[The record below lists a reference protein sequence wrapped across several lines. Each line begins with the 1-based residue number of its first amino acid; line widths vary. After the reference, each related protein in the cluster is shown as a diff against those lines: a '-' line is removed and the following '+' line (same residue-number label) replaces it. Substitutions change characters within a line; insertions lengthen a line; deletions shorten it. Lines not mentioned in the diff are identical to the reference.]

1 MSKTLNVGLQL
12 QSGREN
18 RYKWKHTSATTAN
31 HATIIYRVLQHSY
44 TLTSLTVIVFTFAF
58 ELCVLLYWNYRFQP
72 NNSFQFHSAPYV
84 CIFVLHTH
92 SAASWLVEIM
102 LWYVTWCHC
111 QWNQVTSLYWWCDCW
126 YKVAG
131 WAVQCACL
139 YSAQI
144 HPNPEKLRP
153 FVFLLI
159 LILKVVFDAL

>member
-1 MSKTLNVGLQL
+1 METHFSNDSKPCNNNLSCSAAFL
-12 QSGREN
+12 
-18 RYKWKHTSATTAN
+18 HTYIPYSP
-31 HATIIYRVLQHSY
+31 
-44 TLTSLTVIVFTFAF
+44 LTVIVFIFAF

-139 YSAQI
+139 YSLHRFIQ
-144 HPNPEKLRP
+144 
-153 FVFLLI
+153 
-159 LILKVVFDAL
+159 ILKNYGHLFFFWFSY